1 MKEKTKEL
9 GNSNVLFDFY
19 GKRPE
24 MSQLVPLSL
33 QHVLAAIVGVITPS
47 MIIAGVCGLTDAEKT
62 MMIRGTDLHCTGY
75 VFTAVS
81 AVSQGWC
88 STPGYHGYQLRICTD
103 PDCDRR

>member
-62 MMIRGTDLHCTGY
+62 MMIQAALI
-75 VFTAVS
+75 FTALATFYSCFRCFTRLVQHS
-81 AVSQGWC
+81 RLSWVPASHMYR
-88 STPGYHGYQLRICTD
+88 P
-103 PDCDRR
+103 

>member
-19 GKRPE
+19 GKKPE

-62 MMIRGTDLHCTGY
+62 MMIQAALISLRWLRFYSC
-75 VFTAVS
+75 FR
-81 AVSQGWC
+81 C
-88 STPGYHGYQLRICTD
+88 STRLAQHSRLSWVPASHMYR
-103 PDCDRR
+103 P

>member
-1 MKEKTKEL
+1 MNSPVRLYLKKSMKEKTKEL

-62 MMIRGTDLHCTGY
+62 MMIPYSPPMKITYL
-75 VFTAVS
+75 
-81 AVSQGWC
+81 
-88 STPGYHGYQLRICTD
+88 IN
-103 PDCDRR
+103 